1 MNKFEFTNL
10 LQNTQHINA
19 QQTNQI
25 KEILEEFP
33 FFQSARAI
41 YLKGLKNEDNYKY
54 NNELKVTATHT
65 TDRSILFDFI
75 TSAVFNQQL
84 ISKNQ
89 QQLQQQISDIEVIDA
104 ETITTFISET
114 NDFDEDVLKP
124 DLFKEKNNINNDAII
139 SDNLEIK
146 KPLSFNK
153 SETHSFQE
161 WLQLSSVKP
170 IERDS
175 EEVILIDI
183 KPTKIDLID
192 KFIANKPK
200 IKPVKKTVN
209 LKNLATQ
216 NSFSSEEL
224 MTETLAKVYLAQNN
238 YKKAKQAYRILSL
251 KYPEKSSFFV
261 VRISEIE
268 KLEKNNTK

>member
-25 KEILEEFP
+25 KELLVEFP

-75 TSAVFNQQL
+75 TSEVFNQQL

-89 QQLQQQISDIEVIDA
+89 QQLQQQISEIDVIDA
-104 ETITTFISET
+104 ETITTFTSET
-114 NDFDEDVLKP
+114 NDFDAAVLNP
-124 DLFKEKNNINNDAII
+124 DLFKEKSDLNTEAIVI
-139 SDNLEIK
+139 DNLEIE

-161 WLQLSSVKP
+161 WLQLSSIKP
-170 IERDS
+170 ITREAPKANLTT
-175 EEVILIDI
+175 V
-183 KPTKIDLID
+183 KPTKIDLINQ
-192 KFIANKPK
+192 FIANKPK
-200 IKPVKKTVN
+200 IKPVKKTVS

>member
-65 TDRSILFDFI
+65 TDRSVLFDFI

>member
-25 KEILEEFP
+25 KELLVEFP

-75 TSAVFNQQL
+75 TSEVFNQQL

-89 QQLQQQISDIEVIDA
+89 QQLQQQISEIDVIDA
-104 ETITTFISET
+104 ETITTFTSET
-114 NDFDEDVLKP
+114 NDFDAAVLNP
-124 DLFKEKNNINNDAII
+124 DLFKEKSDLNTEAIVI
-139 SDNLEIK
+139 DNLEIE

-161 WLQLSSVKP
+161 WLQLSSIKP
-170 IERDS
+170 ITREAPMS
-175 EEVILIDI
+175 
-183 KPTKIDLID
+183 
-192 KFIANKPK
+192 
-200 IKPVKKTVN
+200 
-209 LKNLATQ
+209 
-216 NSFSSEEL
+216 
-224 MTETLAKVYLAQNN
+224 
-238 YKKAKQAYRILSL
+238 
-251 KYPEKSSFFV
+251 
-261 VRISEIE
+261 
-268 KLEKNNTK
+268 

>member
-1 MNKFEFTNL
+1 MV
-10 LQNTQHINA
+10 
-19 QQTNQI
+19 
-25 KEILEEFP
+25 EFP

-75 TSAVFNQQL
+75 TSEVFNQQL

-89 QQLQQQISDIEVIDA
+89 QQLQHQISDIEVIDA
-104 ETITTFISET
+104 ETITTFTSET
-114 NDFDEDVLKP
+114 NNFDEDVLNP
-124 DLFKEKNNINNDAII
+124 DLFKEKSTLNNDAIAT
-139 SDNLEIK
+139 DNLEIE

-161 WLQLSSVKP
+161 WLQLSSIKP
-170 IERDS
+170 IKRELQDT
-175 EEVILIDI
+175 VIKEI
-183 KPTKIDLID
+183 KPTKVDLIN
-192 KFIANKPK
+192 KFIANRPK
-200 IKPVKKTVN
+200 IKPVKKTVS